1 MINNNSKPIL
11 NFDNVEE
18 IKKFIVENESNL
30 YSGKNT
36 DNQDVI
42 IRLDKGKG
50 MIVETLNSKN
60 WWEWTEYDESGFI
73 VSQGVKPS
81 VDLEEKDNEL
91 EMN

>member
-81 VDLEEKDNEL
+81 VDLEEKDYGY
-91 EMN
+91 

>member
-11 NFDNVEE
+11 NFNNIEE
-18 IKKFIVENESNL
+18 IKKFIAENESNL
-30 YSGKNT
+30 YSGKNV

-73 VSQGVKPS
+73 VGQGVKPS

>member
-60 WWEWTEYDESGFI
+60 WWEWTEYDEIGRAH
-73 VSQGVKPS
+73 V
-81 VDLEEKDNEL
+81 
-91 EMN
+91 